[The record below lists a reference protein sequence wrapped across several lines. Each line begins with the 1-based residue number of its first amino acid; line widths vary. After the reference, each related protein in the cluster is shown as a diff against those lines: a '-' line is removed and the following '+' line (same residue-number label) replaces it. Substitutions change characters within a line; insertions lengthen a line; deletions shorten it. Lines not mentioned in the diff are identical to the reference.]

1 MVSRETIRG
10 AKSPTFAKPPAT
22 IIVPLLEQ
30 RNDWLEQSI
39 VSAVE
44 QTVCCEVIVVHASRT
59 STSNRDLLRTLELK
73 YPNLKV
79 TDQGE
84 RAGFA
89 AAINVGIGSS
99 SSERIGLLMTDDWLD
114 LNAVERC
121 LDSPYDIVSTGLT
134 TYRADGRTR
143 LPEISTQPSL
153 RGFEQL
159 KSLPDRASY
168 LSHFFLFRAEKVR
181 AVGGVDEKV
190 GDFAGVDDFD
200 LIWVML
206 EHGATVGIVEE
217 SLYNYRDHEGDRLTT
232 KDRASGIRDLEKI
245 LVKHKVA
252 GAEWR
257 RLIASHSRWYGDTI
271 EHAYNRLRKMT
282 TGADDIPGNPKS

>member
-1 MVSRETIRG
+1 MASRETSRG
-10 AKSPTFAKPPAT
+10 SKLPTFAEPAAT

-44 QTVCCEVIVVHASRT
+44 QTVYCEVIVVHSSRT
-59 STSNRDLLRTLELK
+59 SASNRDLLRTLQLK
-73 YPNLKV
+73 HPNLKV
-79 TDQGE
+79 TDQKK
-84 RAGFA
+84 RTGFA
-89 AAINVGIGSS
+89 GAINVGIESS
-99 SSERIGLLMTDDWLD
+99 SSERIGLLMADDWLN

-134 TYRADGRTR
+134 VYRGDGRTR

-206 EHGATVGIVEE
+206 EHGATVGIIEE
-217 SLYNYRDHEGDRLTT
+217 SLYNYRDHDGDRLTL
-232 KDRASGIRDLEKI
+232 KDRASRVADLEKI
-245 LVKHKVA
+245 LLKHRVS
-252 GAEWR
+252 GAERR
-257 RLIASHSRWYGDTI
+257 RLIASHSHWFGDTI
-271 EHAYNRLRKMT
+271 ENAYNRLRKMT
-282 TGADDIPGNPKS
+282 LRVHDISGKA